1 MLDRLAN
8 YYQYL
13 SIMSNCKELIRLY
26 NLLYSNLIDISVIK
40 IELNKIENETIK
52 NKLILEF
59 EYIEMVLEE
68 K

>member
-1 MLDRLAN
+1 
-8 YYQYL
+8 
-13 SIMSNCKELIRLY
+13 
-26 NLLYSNLIDISVIK
+26 VIK